1 MEREKQ
7 IQEILDFVSRHKSSH
22 ASRTVCARILGDSF
36 MGINDEAIDELR
48 ARLPKADN
56 DELEACY
63 YIIK

>member
-1 MEREKQ
+1 
-7 IQEILDFVSRHKSSH
+7 
-22 ASRTVCARILGDSF
+22 